1 MSDRIAPFVGARQR
15 TRRAG
20 RARAA
25 WLISALLAL
34 ALLLPAVGRTQEG
47 GPTLIEP
54 PLLTGQVAVG
64 ELPPIEERVP
74 ARPAIVQQAEPG
86 QYGGDMVMLMASAKD
101 TRVMTVY
108 AYARLVA
115 YDREFQL
122 VPDILESYAVEEGR
136 IFTFHLR
143 PGHKWSD
150 GKPFTTEDFR
160 YFWEDVANNPELSP
174 AGPPVALMV
183 EGEAPKVE
191 IIDETTVRYS
201 WSKPN
206 GNFLPALAA
215 ASPLYI
221 YRPSQ
226 YLKKFHAAYAD
237 PEELA
242 EKVKEAEQPSWAAL
256 HNRRDNMYRND
267 NPKLPT
273 LDPWMLTTKPPSDHF
288 VFVRNPYYYRIDSA
302 GHQLPYIDRVIFDV
316 VDSKIIPAKA
326 GAGEVTLQ
334 ARNIRFDNYTFLKE
348 GEKHGDYRVRL
359 WKSGL
364 GSQIALYPNLNA
376 TDPVWR
382 AVLRDV
388 RFRRALS
395 LGIDRHELNQVIYY
409 GLARE
414 GANSVLPESELFD
427 NSFSAAWA
435 SYDPDQANALLDQM
449 GLTQRDDDGTR
460 LLPDGRPMNLIVET
474 AGESTEETDVLELV
488 KDSWARLGIQLY
500 TKPSQREVFRNR
512 IFAGDTLMAVWA
524 GLDNGIPSVDSS
536 PQEFAPT
543 TQMQLQWPKW
553 GQYVETGGEAGEPVD
568 MPEAKRLDAL
578 YDEWQVAGT
587 PEERRRI
594 WREILGIY
602 TDQVYVI
609 GTVAGVPQPVVVS
622 NRLRNLPEVGIF
634 NWDPGAH
641 FGIYKPDSF
650 WLASPDQQAAAAT
663 P

>member
-1 MSDRIAPFVGARQR
+1 MNALPVPSP
-15 TRRAG
+15 TRR
-20 RARAA
+20 RAA
-25 WLISALLAL
+25 SPARRPRLVAALAAL
-34 ALLLPAVGRTQEG
+34 ALFVSGAAFAEEG
-47 GPTLIEP
+47 VSNLIEP
-54 PLLTGQVAVG
+54 PFLTGQVAIG
-64 ELPPIEERVP
+64 ELPPIEARLP
-74 ARPAIVQQAEPG
+74 AAPAVVQPAEPG
-86 QYGGDMVMLMASAKD
+86 QYGGDMVMLMASPKD

-115 YDREFQL
+115 YDRDFAL
-122 VPDILESYAVEEGR
+122 VPDILQSYEVEEGR

-174 AGPPVALMV
+174 AGPPVTLLV

-221 YRPSQ
+221 YRPSA

-237 PEELA
+237 AEELA

-302 GHQLPYIDRVIFDV
+302 GHQLPYIDRVMFNIA
-316 VDSKIIPAKA
+316 DSKIIPAKT
-326 GAGEVTLQ
+326 GAGESTLQ
-334 ARNIRFDNYTFLKE
+334 ARNLRFDNYTFLKE
-348 GEKHGDYRVRL
+348 GEKNGDYRVRL

-364 GSQIALYPNLNA
+364 GSQVALYPNLNA
-376 TDPVWR
+376 KDTVWR
-382 AVLRDV
+382 DVMRDV

-395 LGIDRHELNQVIYY
+395 LGIDRHEINQVIYY

-414 GANSVLPESELFD
+414 GANSVLPESELFE
-427 NSFSAAWA
+427 NRFSAAWA
-435 SYDPDQANALLDQM
+435 AYDPDQANALLDEM
-449 GLTQRDDDGTR
+449 GLTERDDDGTR
-460 LLPDGRPMNLIVET
+460 LLPDGRPMNLIIET
-474 AGESTEETDVLELV
+474 AGESTEEGDVLELV
-488 KDSWARLGIQLY
+488 KDSWADLGIRLY
-500 TKPSQREVFRNR
+500 SKPSQREVFRNR
-512 IFAGDTLMAVWA
+512 IFAGETLMSVWA
-524 GLDNGIPSVDSS
+524 GLDNGIPNIDSS

-553 GQYVETGGEAGEPVD
+553 GQYVETGGDAGEPVD
-568 MPEAKRLDAL
+568 MPEAQRLESLFDA
-578 YDEWQVAGT
+578 WQAAGT
-587 PEERRRI
+587 EEERHRL
-594 WREILGIY
+594 WREIIGLY

-609 GTVAGVPQPVVVS
+609 GTVAGVPQPVVAS
-622 NRLRNLPEVGIF
+622 NQLRNLPEIGIF
-634 NWDPGAH
+634 NWDPGAQ
-641 FGIYKPDSF
+641 FGIYKPDTF
-650 WLASPDQQAAAAT
+650 WLASPDQQAAAAA